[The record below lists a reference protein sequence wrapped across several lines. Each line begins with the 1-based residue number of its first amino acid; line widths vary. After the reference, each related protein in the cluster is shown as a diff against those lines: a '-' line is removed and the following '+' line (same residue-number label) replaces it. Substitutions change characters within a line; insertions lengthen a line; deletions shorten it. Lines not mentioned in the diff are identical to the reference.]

1 MTVLIVL
8 AVGLIIGL
16 KRAMMSES
24 GFKRVRNEYNEVS
37 VDIASILKMKKNTE
51 VKTDSLLINY

>member
-1 MTVLIVL
+1 M
-8 AVGLIIGL
+8 
-16 KRAMMSES
+16 KSES

-51 VKTDSLLINY
+51 VKTDSLLINPTARTMSTVTNAK

>member
-1 MTVLIVL
+1 M
-8 AVGLIIGL
+8 
-16 KRAMMSES
+16 KSES

-51 VKTDSLLINY
+51 VKTDSLLINH